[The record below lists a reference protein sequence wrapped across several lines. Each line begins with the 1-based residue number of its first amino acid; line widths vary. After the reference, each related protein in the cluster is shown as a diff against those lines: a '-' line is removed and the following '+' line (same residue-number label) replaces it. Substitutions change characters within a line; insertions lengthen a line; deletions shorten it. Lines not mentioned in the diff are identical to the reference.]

1 MSKFNIGDKVRYIGD
16 DHNNAPKFY
25 PSRGTIGI
33 IINQSNECNNVYV
46 QWEKGSTSKKDC
58 WYCDKNDIELVEN
71 EDMTN
76 EEIWKM
82 LRPKFNKNNL
92 EGNYIRIDRYGY
104 IKEDAYNAIAL
115 AYRSGY
121 ERAMK
126 GRPFKIG
133 EKKVEEKKQGGHW
146 EPIKENQT
154 IPLKGRVRYS
164 RHDKTADDFQIPI
177 GATGEIR
184 LIDALDHSTMLF
196 TVYLD
201 KMIESTYIQW
211 VVGVPAHCYD
221 MWVEDDE

>member
-1 MSKFNIGDKVRYIGD
+1 MSKY
-16 DHNNAPKFY
+16 
-25 PSRGTIGI
+25 T
-33 IINQSNECNNVYV
+33 
-46 QWEKGSTSKKDC
+46 
-58 WYCDKNDIELVEN
+58 
-71 EDMTN
+71 DMTN
-76 EEIWKM
+76 EKIWEM
-82 LRPKFNKNNL
+82 LRLKMEKQNILAEPGVLCQGEDKLNQLLNSNII
-92 EGNYIRIDRYGY
+92 EGKYVTDVYDATVARY
-104 IKEDAYNAIAL
+104 AIAL

-121 ERAMK
+121 LRAMK

>member
-1 MSKFNIGDKVRYIGD
+1 MSN
-16 DHNNAPKFY
+16 
-25 PSRGTIGI
+25 
-33 IINQSNECNNVYV
+33 YV
-46 QWEKGSTSKKDC
+46 
-58 WYCDKNDIELVEN
+58 N
-71 EDMTN
+71 DMTN
-76 EEIWKM
+76 EEIWEM
-82 LRPKFNKNNL
+82 LRPKMEKNWLVPHWGNKEL
-92 EGNYIRIDRYGY
+92 
-104 IKEDAYNAIAL
+104 AYYQSDVINAIAI

-126 GRPFKIG
+126 GRPFKFS
-133 EKKVEEKKQGGHW
+133 EKKKKGGHW

-184 LIDALDHSTMLF
+184 LIDTLDHSTMLF